1 MSLLDIKNLSVYFKR
16 RQGEDFA
23 AVQNVSLQLEK
34 GKILGIVG
42 ESGSGKSVTAL
53 SILGLL
59 PYPKAYHDDKSS
71 IKFENKELIG
81 LNDTEFQ
88 TIRGNK
94 ISFIFQ
100 EPMSSLNPLHKIG
113 EQIAE
118 SLRLHQ
124 KNMSKEEVK
133 AKTLELLQA
142 VKIPQPEIKIN
153 AYPFELSG
161 GQRQRVMIAMA
172 IANNPEILI
181 ADEPTTALDVTIQEQ
196 IIDLLLDLKQEL
208 NMAIIFISHNLRLV
222 HKIADNI
229 AVMYKGKLVEY
240 GSAEQIF
247 NNPQDDYTKKLISSN
262 LSLNLR
268 NKNDNKNILT
278 GREIAV
284 KFPIKK
290 SFFGKITEEL
300 TAVDHINFDLAE
312 GETLGIV
319 GESGSGKTTLAMSVV
334 NLVKYSGIFTF
345 ENKELDQTSGFCKD
359 IQIVFQ
365 DPYNSLN
372 PRMKI
377 YDIIREGL
385 DIHYPNLTADEQR
398 ESVLQIL
405 KEVELDENIL
415 SKYPHEF
422 SGGQRQR
429 IALARSLVIRPKVLI
444 LDEPTSALDVTVQAQ
459 IIELLK
465 TLQRKFNLSYIFISH
480 DMNAVRSI
488 SHRIMVMQNGKVVES
503 GPTDDIFNKP
513 QHSYTKQLIRA
524 SIM

>member
-1 MSLLDIKNLSVYFKR
+1 MSLLNIENLSVYFKR

-23 AVQNVSLQLEK
+23 AVRDISLQLEK
-34 GKILGIVG
+34 GEILGIVG

-59 PYPKAYHDDKSS
+59 PYPKAYHDGKSS
-71 IKFENKELIG
+71 IKFDDKELIG
-81 LNDTEFQ
+81 LNDNEFQ

-113 EQIAE
+113 EQIVE

-153 AYPFELSG
+153 SYPFELSG

-196 IIDLLLDLKQEL
+196 IIDLLLDLKQKL
-208 NMAIIFISHNLRLV
+208 NMSIIFISHNLRLV

-229 AVMYKGKLVEY
+229 AVMYRGKLVEY
-240 GSAEQIF
+240 GTADKIF
-247 NNPQDDYTKKLISSN
+247 NNPQNDYTKKLISSN

-268 NKNDNKNILT
+268 DKNKNKNILT

-290 SFFGKITEEL
+290 SFFGKTTEEL
-300 TAVDHINFDLAE
+300 TAVDYINFDLAE

-334 NLVKYSGIFTF
+334 NLVKHSGIFEF
-345 ENKELDQTSGFCKD
+345 ENKELNGFCKD

-372 PRMKI
+372 PRMNI
-377 YDIIREGL
+377 YDIISEGL
-385 DIHYPNLTADEQR
+385 DIHYPNLSAAER
-398 ESVLQIL
+398 RKRVLQIL
-405 KEVELDENIL
+405 KEVELDDDIL
-415 SKYPHEF
+415 LKYPHEF

-429 IALARSLVIRPKVLI
+429 IALARSLVIRPKVII

-459 IIELLK
+459 IIDLLK
-465 TLQRKFNLSYIFISH
+465 TLQHKFNLSYIFISH

-503 GPTDDIFNKP
+503 GLTDDIFNKP